1 MKKLAVLVLS
11 IVLALSA
18 VAFTACAESQ
28 TVIGECYYES
38 WGTKYGAKVEV
49 TVKGDFVF
57 DVRLYTDEESGYVRT
72 SDASWS
78 GGDFATAEAAYA
90 NWIEDTFVG
99 KRIEEVKAFVATATA
114 DGQSVGEST
123 PYISGATVSSARI
136 IVAVQD
142 ALSKLAD

>member
-1 MKKLAVLVLS
+1 MKKLVVLVLA
-11 IVLALSA
+11 IVLALST
-18 VAFTACAESQ
+18 VAFTACAETQ

-38 WGTKYGAKVEV
+38 WGTKYGVKVEV

-57 DVRLYTDEESGYVRT
+57 DVRLFDDSETDGWHRT
-72 SDASWS
+72 TKNWDGFDA
-78 GGDFATAEAAYA
+78 AEAAYA
-90 NWIEDTFVG
+90 NWIEDVFVG

>member
-1 MKKLAVLVLS
+1 MKKLAVLVLT

-28 TVIGECYYES
+28 TVIGECHYES
-38 WGTKYGAKVEV
+38 WGTMYGAKVEV

-57 DVRLYTDEESGYVRT
+57 DVRLFDDSETDDWFRT
-72 SDASWS
+72 TKGWDGFDA
-78 GGDFATAEAAYA
+78 AEAAYA

-99 KRIEEVKAFVATATA
+99 KRIEEVKAFVANPTAE
-114 DGQSVGEST
+114 DEKYVGEST
-123 PYISGATVSSARI
+123 SHISGATVSSARI
-136 IVAVQD
+136 ILAVQD

>member
-1 MKKLAVLVLS
+1 MKKLAVLVLT

-28 TVIGECYYES
+28 TVIGECHYES
-38 WGTKYGAKVEV
+38 WGTMYGAKVEV

-57 DVRLYTDEESGYVRT
+57 DVRLFDDSETDDWFRT
-72 SDASWS
+72 TKGWDGFDA
-78 GGDFATAEAAYA
+78 AEAAYA
-90 NWIEDTFVG
+90 NWIEDVFVG

-114 DGQSVGEST
+114 DGQSVGDST
-123 PYISGATVSSARI
+123 PHISGATVSSARI